1 MLQFNAP
8 VTEIIRQRFSCRSY
22 RREPI
27 DADRLERLQAF
38 IVDLPPAPFD
48 RLRTAPFDTVRAV
61 PRSRRTRDAGSGTST
76 PVRDGRL
83 TCAYGTGAGRTTPFG
98 ARPRFGLVAAT
109 QTDGRS
115 LRGLGTYGFIKNPP
129 AFILGAMTPSDYDLE
144 DYGYLME
151 AIILFATSLDL
162 GTCWL
167 GGTFTKSSFAR
178 KMNLSAAE
186 TMPAVT
192 SVGEYADPE
201 QKRKGLVSRTAGADR
216 RLPWEKLF
224 FNFMLDVPLIRNEA
238 AEYATALEM
247 VRLGPSASNKQPWRI
262 VNYNQFWRFYLRRTP
277 GYRSDPIKRILDLC
291 DLQRLDMGI
300 AMCHFEL
307 AARELGLKG
316 GWAIEEELD
325 KYPDALTE
333 YVVSWDSRDG

>member
-27 DADRLERLQAF
+27 DADRREQLQAF
-38 IVDLPPAPFD
+38 IADLPPGPFD
-48 RLRTAPFDTVRAV
+48 KLRTAPF
-61 PRSRRTRDAGSGTST
+61 GS
-76 PVRDGRL
+76 
-83 TCAYGTGAGRTTPFG
+83 
-98 ARPRFGLVAAT
+98 RPRFELAAAT
-109 QTDGRS
+109 EMENKP

-129 AFILGAMTPSDYDLE
+129 AFILGAMNPSDYDLE

-151 AIILFATSLDL
+151 TIILYATSLDL

-178 KMNLSAAE
+178 KMNLSTAE

-201 QKRKGLVSRTAGADR
+201 QKRRGLVSRTAGADR

-262 VNYNQFWRFYLRRTP
+262 VNHNQFWRFFLRRTP
-277 GYRSDPIKRILDLC
+277 GYRADPIKRILDLC

-307 AARELGLKG
+307 ATQELGLKG
-316 GWAIEEELD
+316 QWVIEDKLD
-325 KYPDALTE
+325 RYPDALTG
-333 YVVSWDSRDG
+333 YVVSWESQNG